1 MHGKLTPRSYEWNDT
16 TLLTVRPQVHI
27 GDLVNLIQQSYESA
41 SNYWFDE
48 FEIVDVKRRTF
59 VGQDLPDFQ
68 YVYSFT
74 LVDTEGVIK
83 EAGVRYEVNVN
94 TVKAGIERILRDGG
108 GVRNDLVA
116 QVSSSI
122 ANQASIDPVWDIDDE
137 ACDVI
142 IQLGVF
148 GDVVFG

>member
-41 SNYWFDE
+41 SGYWFDE

-59 VGQDLPDFQ
+59 VGQDLPDFK

-74 LVDTEGVIK
+74 LVDTEGVVK
-83 EAGVRYEVNVN
+83 DAGAHDVVNAD
-94 TVKAGIERILRDGG
+94 TVKKGIERVLRDGG
-108 GVRNDLVA
+108 GVRSDLVA
-116 QVSSSI
+116 QVQSI
-122 ANQASIDPVWDIDDE
+122 VTGDPDIDDE

-148 GDVVFG
+148 DDVVFG